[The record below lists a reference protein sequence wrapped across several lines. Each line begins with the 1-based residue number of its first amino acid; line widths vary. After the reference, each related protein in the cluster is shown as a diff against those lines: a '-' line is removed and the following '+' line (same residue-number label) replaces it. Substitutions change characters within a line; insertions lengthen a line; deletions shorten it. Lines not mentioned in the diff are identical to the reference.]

1 MLQQGRG
8 SVLQRPLAARPP
20 LETRVTGGRRVE
32 TRVTLGRRAQ
42 VRVTGGRRAEARVT
56 GGRTAGGGQGRPW
69 TAGAGQ
75 GHPWP
80 AGRFGP
86 GLLVDGGQVTGSHP
100 DGGLRSGSRF
110 DPLPFR
116 TRISTTT
123 PPTALII
130 WGPHIQTPRI
140 SPPERQRILKKLT
153 DLRCVG
159 GGLAM
164 SSA

>member
-1 MLQQGRG
+1 M
-8 SVLQRPLAARPP
+8 LQRPLAARPP

-75 GHPWP
+75 GHRWP

-86 GLLVDGGQVTGSHP
+86 GLLV

-159 GGLAM
+159 GGVWR
-164 SSA
+164 

>member
-1 MLQQGRG
+1 VLQQGRG
-8 SVLQRPLAARPP
+8 SVLQRPLAARRP
-20 LETRVTGGRRVE
+20 LESRVTGRRRVE

-56 GGRTAGGGQGRPW
+56 GGRTAG
-69 TAGAGQ
+69 ADQ

-86 GLLVDGGQVTGSHP
+86 GLLVDGGQMTGSHP

-116 TRISTTT
+116 THISTTT
-123 PPTALII
+123 PPTVLIF
-130 WGPHIQTPRI
+130 WRPHIQTPRI
-140 SPPERQRILKKLT
+140 SPPERQRILKKLM